1 MPVNERKLIVPAIQ
15 NLNKILFRFDVCSL
29 FVVGLCGNL
38 NGVTCEVCGLFVFS
52 SYGHLNGAT
61 DEVCTF

>member
-1 MPVNERKLIVPAIQ
+1 MPVSERKLIVPAIP
-15 NLNKILFRFDVCSL
+15 NLSKILFRFYVCSL

-38 NGVTCEVCGLFVFS
+38 NGATCDVCSLFVFS

-61 DEVCTF
+61 GVVCTF